1 MLALASRRD
10 VPALLPGNGA
20 LVYGR
25 RKGMPALVS
34 TRATN
39 ARLWIDHLTLDF
51 HDRSR
56 SSAEGRIADH
66 ALRRSG
72 KGAGANS
79 LCVRPISHCA
89 WNFAE
94 QFGCERVRSIYRQR
108 NKVMIITVISTDV
121 CHAQPKAH
129 EIEPQLRRCF

>member
-1 MLALASRRD
+1 MLALASTRD
-10 VPALLPGNGA
+10 LPALLPGNGA
-20 LVYGR
+20 FVYGR

-39 ARLWIDHLTLDF
+39 ARLWIDYLTLDF
-51 HDRSR
+51 HDL
-56 SSAEGRIADH
+56 AVPLPKVEFADH

-72 KGAGANS
+72 KGAGANT
-79 LCVRPISHCA
+79 LCVRPISHCI

-108 NKVMIITVISTDV
+108 NKVMIITIISTDV

-129 EIEPQLRRCF
+129 EIEPQLRRCI